1 MYSALEGDHIFR
13 VEERSHPFF
22 RDGLLKFCISFIVAR
37 KQVLPHDGSAGG
49 VDDLKRPIGFV
60 FEPNNRDLDGDAVLF
75 HRPRQARM
83 DKIWFSWIHRR
94 LYIGDSSIPRRGQL
108 PASRRGSDVSG
119 LYLLAGRRGV
129 RLGWFRYFGSV

>member
-22 RDGLLKFCISFIVAR
+22 RDGLLKFCIGFIVAR

-60 FEPNNRDLDGDAVLF
+60 FEPNNRDLSTATPSFSTVRD
-75 HRPRQARM
+75 RPEWTR
-83 DKIWFSWIHRR
+83 
-94 LYIGDSSIPRRGQL
+94 
-108 PASRRGSDVSG
+108 
-119 LYLLAGRRGV
+119 
-129 RLGWFRYFGSV
+129 FGSRGFIVASISGKVPG

>member
-1 MYSALEGDHIFR
+1 MYSVSEGDHIFR

-94 LYIGDSSIPRRGQL
+94 SISGKVLFHGGANYQP
-108 PASRRGSDVSG
+108 PAEVPMSAVSIFSPDV
-119 LYLLAGRRGV
+119 
-129 RLGWFRYFGSV
+129 